1 MISYLLVLTLRR
13 SKVSSVSFK
22 LSRGGLTLSFIW
34 CSFYR
39 LCPGGIL
46 TIADDMLKNDGTKF
60 LEMMEQLAIRR
71 SVREEQNLRDM
82 QEETD
87 EEEEEEDDDES
98 RE

>member
-1 MISYLLVLTLRR
+1 
-13 SKVSSVSFK
+13 
-22 LSRGGLTLSFIW
+22 
-34 CSFYR
+34 
-39 LCPGGIL
+39 
-46 TIADDMLKNDGTKF
+46 MLKNDGTKF

-71 SVREEQNLRDM
+71 SVREEQNLSDM

>member
-1 MISYLLVLTLRR
+1 M
-13 SKVSSVSFK
+13 
-22 LSRGGLTLSFIW
+22 
-34 CSFYR
+34 
-39 LCPGGIL
+39 CPGGIL